1 MCPPSCIMCT
11 VWITGVICFG
21 HIVSVI
27 KTSLFGVPRLSAN
40 LLWPWPLGFRLGNTK
55 LTIQVSPKSWVTDG
69 AMKTLDCE
77 VYSESNA
84 APKVQRAGQKKKTRL
99 SGAKYNHNS
108 WSTEQG
114 WLRGILGPMDGYDD
128 EPLQYGT
135 HEYISTYSTRQNKH
149 YKKCLKGILYS
160 NIIIN

>member
-1 MCPPSCIMCT
+1 MCT

-84 APKVQRAGQKKKTRL
+84 APKVQRAGQKKNQDCL
-99 SGAKYNHNS
+99 VPSIIIIHGPQS
-108 WSTEQG
+108 
-114 WLRGILGPMDGYDD
+114 RGGCEEFWAPWMDMTMSPDSMEHMNIFLHTVPD
-128 EPLQYGT
+128 R
-135 HEYISTYSTRQNKH
+135 ISTTRNVSKE
-149 YKKCLKGILYS
+149 YCTVTL
-160 NIIIN
+160 

>member
-1 MCPPSCIMCT
+1 MCT

-84 APKVQRAGQKKKTRL
+84 APKVQRAGQKKQQDCL
-99 SGAKYNHNS
+99 VPSIIIIHGPQS
-108 WSTEQG
+108 
-114 WLRGILGPMDGYDD
+114 RGGCEEFWAPWMDMTMSPDSMEHMNIFLHTVPD
-128 EPLQYGT
+128 R
-135 HEYISTYSTRQNKH
+135 ISTTRNVSKEH
-149 YKKCLKGILYS
+149 CTVTL
-160 NIIIN
+160 